1 MIFPLFLITTA
12 TAQAID
18 MPHTYTTLNQTIV
31 RSMQYLCLYLSTS
44 IIISI
49 SIGLPTNTLA
59 KTFNAA
65 QVVEIIEGDALI
77 VKTTDQQQLR
87 VRIIGIDAPDKQ
99 QPHHQE
105 AIIALKESID
115 SKALQL
121 ECTKTDRYRRHL
133 CKAIVNGTDLAL
145 HMLETGAAWWF
156 EQGANDLSA
165 NDQQRYAAAQHTAQ
179 KAKRGLW
186 ANPKPEAPWDWRAR
200 QTRKP
205 FESMINPY

>member
-65 QVVEIIEGDALI
+65 QVVEIIEGDAPADAFKLEDVSGVAVVPAKAAG
-77 VKTTDQQQLR
+77 VKCARSWRYFDPSTADKDFPEITPR
-87 VRIIGIDAPDKQ
+87 DAQ
-99 QPHHQE
+99 AMREWQ
-105 AIIALKESID
+105 A
-115 SKALQL
+115 
-121 ECTKTDRYRRHL
+121 
-133 CKAIVNGTDLAL
+133 
-145 HMLETGAAWWF
+145 
-156 EQGANDLSA
+156 
-165 NDQQRYAAAQHTAQ
+165 
-179 KAKRGLW
+179 
-186 ANPKPEAPWDWRAR
+186 RA
-200 QTRKP
+200 
-205 FESMINPY
+205 